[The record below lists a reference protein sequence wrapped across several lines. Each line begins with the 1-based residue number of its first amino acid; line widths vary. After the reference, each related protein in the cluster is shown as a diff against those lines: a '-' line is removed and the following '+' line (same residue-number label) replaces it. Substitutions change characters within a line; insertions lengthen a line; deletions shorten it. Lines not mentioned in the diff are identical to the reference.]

1 MTQAEM
7 TLMEQAE
14 RAFERNSALAKV
26 EGAPLYENLS
36 AHIAKD
42 PFLLEIATHVRP
54 TQSMPYL
61 LFDSVHYL
69 LLGGVQHELAAF
81 YPSLTDKPL
90 DARDAFPVF
99 RAFCVEH
106 RDEMVALIESHL
118 NQTNEIG
125 RIAAILPVL
134 GEVQRRGGKPLG
146 IVEVGPS
153 GGLLLCFDRY
163 YIDYG
168 RLSWGD
174 PAASVHIEC
183 ELEDDRDPPIEAGVP
198 EVRYRVGLDLDP
210 LDLTDEAQAR
220 WMLSS
225 MWPDHRDLALR
236 QKAAIAE
243 LQKDPPCLVL
253 GEALEIQPLLDEV
266 PADLT
271 LCVLESFVL
280 HHVTPQERD
289 EFDQILAAES
299 RRRPV
304 YFVSMR
310 GDNMTSGNRRAA
322 VHLHTWVDGGHT
334 DERLVEGHSRGRT
347 MRWVG

>member
-1 MTQAEM
+1 MTQAQTTM
-7 TLMEQAE
+7 MEQAAE
-14 RAFERNSALAKV
+14 AFRRNSLLAAI

-36 AHIAKD
+36 ANIMKD

-69 LLGGVQHELAAF
+69 LLGGEQHELARY
-81 YPSLTDKPL
+81 YPSLTETPL
-90 DARDAFPVF
+90 DPKDAFPVF
-99 RAFCVEH
+99 RDFCVAH

-125 RIAAILPVL
+125 RIAALLPVL
-134 GEVQRRGGKPLG
+134 SEVQRRGGKPLG
-146 IVEVGPS
+146 IVELGPS

-163 YIDYG
+163 YVDYG

-174 PAASVHIEC
+174 PAATVHISC
-183 ELEDDRDPPIEAGVP
+183 ELEDDKDPPLEPGVP
-198 EVRYRVGLDLDP
+198 DVRYRVGLDLDP
-210 LDLTDEAQAR
+210 IDLTDEAQAR
-220 WMLSS
+220 WMLAS

-243 LQKDPPCLVL
+243 LQKDPPRLVQ

-280 HHVTPQERD
+280 HHVSQEERD
-289 EFDQILAAES
+289 QFDQILAAQS
-299 RRRPV
+299 KRRPV

-310 GDNMTSGNRRAA
+310 GDNRVAGVRGAA
-322 VHLHTWVDGGHT
+322 AHLHTFIDGVHT
-334 DERLVEGHSRGRT
+334 QEHLVQGHSRGRT
-347 MRWVG
+347 MRWLG